1 MWPVSRS
8 PGSPAVRNA
17 TTGEYGVTSA
27 SSYRASSRPL
37 RAGRVTDNG
46 FAYISTSARR
56 DARRCHDRRL
66 VQAVGSMPPR
76 ASLSSAVVTRNLTSS
91 QEPLVA
97 ASHTLAVSSQL
108 AVAIRVPSWL
118 NATPTTQSVWPV
130 RVNSSSPVAASHTLA
145 VAGSSLGE
153 VGVNPEGVLL
163 LDLED
168 PDRVLRRTSSRLSP
182 RPPPSSGMASSAMWS
197 FPPGSSKP
205 ETRCS
210 STTEPPTPA
219 RPSSNCRGTRCSGR
233 CSDPS
238 PTLRT
243 RVVPAIAVVPTGE
256 PVPPGRGRPRSAPAW
271 RWKSRGPRPGRR
283 RAAAVPRRPSPTG
296 AERLRGTTC

>member
-8 PGSPAVRNA
+8 PGSPTVRNA
-17 TTGEYGVTSA
+17 TTGEHGVTSA

-66 VQAVGSMPPR
+66 VQAVGSMPPK

-168 PDRVLRRTSSRLSP
+168 PDRVLRRTSSRFPP
-182 RPPPSSGMASSAMWS
+182 RPPPSSGIRRGLSH
-197 FPPGSSKP
+197 
-205 ETRCS
+205 R
-210 STTEPPTPA
+210 A
-219 RPSSNCRGTRCSGR
+219 RRNQRHAAH
-233 CSDPS
+233 
-238 PTLRT
+238 LQ
-243 RVVPAIAVVPTGE
+243 
-256 PVPPGRGRPRSAPAW
+256 RS
-271 RWKSRGPRPGRR
+271 RRRLHGRR
-283 RAAAVPRRPSPTG
+283 QTVAARGVRGAAVILRRRSG
-296 AERLRGTTC
+296 LG